1 MGPETRRSVEERVAR
16 RARGASEA
24 ERAAA
29 LAQAG
34 RAVAAA
40 EALAGEYQDGKRA
53 QADVYAELQRK
64 FPWLADGD
72 LAVRLGNYGYH
83 LVIM

>member
-1 MGPETRRSVEERVAR
+1 VEERVAR
-16 RARGASEA
+16 RARGASKA

-29 LAQAG
+29 LAQA
-34 RAVAAA
+34 RRTVAVAAV
-40 EALAGEYQDGKRA
+40 LAGEYQDGKRA
-53 QADVYAELQRK
+53 QSDVYAELQRK

-72 LAVRLGNYGYH
+72 LAVRLGDYGYY